1 LGKILR
7 FHPLSSNKED
17 ERMLSIK
24 GIDMTISQFREEVVK
39 QEIQREL
46 DRRCTGCPQYN
57 DCEQAGTEIKYD
69 GKKLLIMRESDILA
83 IL

>member
-1 LGKILR
+1 MGKILR

-46 DRRCTGCPQYN
+46 DRR
-57 DCEQAGTEIKYD
+57 DRK
-69 GKKLLIMRESDILA
+69 SVV
-83 IL
+83 

>member
-57 DCEQAGTEIKYD
+57 DCEQGYDQQQTCWKEAYGHHLTAPEI
-69 GKKLLIMRESDILA
+69 
-83 IL
+83 